1 MKRSYLF
8 NELENNFGIK
18 INSKGRLILNED
30 NLYDLIS
37 HSCNNFGEKKFG
49 VKIEIEFVSMLILET
64 TRDKKTNT

>member
-18 INSKGRLILNED
+18 INSKGRLIFNEE

-37 HSCNNFGEKKFG
+37 HSCNNFGENNLVLKLKLNLFQC
-49 VKIEIEFVSMLILET
+49 
-64 TRDKKTNT
+64 

>member
-18 INSKGRLILNED
+18 INSKGRLILNEE

-37 HSCNNFGEKKFG
+37 HSCNFLVKKN
-49 VKIEIEFVSMLILET
+49 LEL
-64 TRDKKTNT
+64 KLKLNLFQC